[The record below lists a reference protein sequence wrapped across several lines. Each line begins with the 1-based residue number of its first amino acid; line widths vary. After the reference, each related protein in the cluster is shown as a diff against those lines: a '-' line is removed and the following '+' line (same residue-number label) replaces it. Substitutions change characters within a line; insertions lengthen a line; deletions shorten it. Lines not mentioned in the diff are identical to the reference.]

1 MSVTSAPLGSSAS
14 GQARFW
20 QRLVLTVTATAVVA
34 AAMGL
39 FALWLGPVSAP
50 APRSP
55 FGMGIRE
62 AAPSGNLGA
71 WLLSVQSG
79 FYASLQASVRALKEN
94 GAALGSL
101 LAVGF
106 AYGIFHAAGPG
117 HGKSVISAYLVAD
130 EKALRKGFILSFA
143 AAFVQAAVAILIVGA
158 VNLVLRAT
166 AATMNKLAMNVELAS
181 FIAVALLGLA
191 ITWRKSGKVL
201 GVLALARNP
210 LAPPQ
215 EEGCDHVHMPPPEEL
230 ERLTRWRDMAG
241 VALAAGI
248 RPCAGALIVLVFSL
262 AQGLFAAGIAATFA
276 MALGTALTTSAI
288 AALAVFAKGMA
299 LRIAG
304 GRGATG
310 AIAIAGLELLAAAFV
325 LVLGASLLFGLWST
339 TGRL

>member
-1 MSVTSAPLGSSAS
+1 MSVTSAPLASSSA
-14 GQARFW
+14 GPAPFW
-20 QRLVLTVTATAVVA
+20 QRLALAVAAVAVVA
-34 AAMGL
+34 AGMGL
-39 FALWLGPVSAP
+39 LALWIGPVGAP
-50 APRSP
+50 PPRTP

-62 AAPSGNLGA
+62 AAPSGHLGA

-79 FYASLQASVRALKEN
+79 FYASLQASVRAMKES

-106 AYGIFHAAGPG
+106 AYGVFHAAGPG

-143 AAFVQAAVAILIVGA
+143 AAFVQATVAILIVGT
-158 VNLVLRAT
+158 VNLVLHAT
-166 AATMNKLAMNVELAS
+166 AATMNRLAMNVELLS

-191 ITWRKSGKVL
+191 VTWRKSGKLL
-201 GVLALARNP
+201 GVMALARDP
-210 LAPPQ
+210 LAPAQ
-215 EEGCDHVHMPPPEEL
+215 EDCCDHAHMPPPEEL
-230 ERLTRWRDMAG
+230 SRLTRWRDMAG

-288 AALAVFAKGMA
+288 AAMAVFAKTLA
-299 LRIAG
+299 LRMAG
-304 GRGATG
+304 GRGAIG
-310 AIAIAGLELLAAAFV
+310 AVAIAGIELIAAAFV
-325 LVLGASLLFGLWST
+325 LVLGASLLAGLL
-339 TGRL
+339 G